1 MELKDIVLAA
11 IEDIQQE
18 EEIQNLNQPKK
29 QDIKTIKAIKQVKPK
44 PTKINKV
51 KKIDMSL
58 SEEQFLKKL
67 KERVLVLFE
76 GFNSPRNKNI
86 EAKLDITLNFLEY
99 LLSLTDERLQNI
111 DKSA

>member
-18 EEIQNLNQPKK
+18 EIKNLKQPTNQNNSPKK
-29 QDIKTIKAIKQVKPK
+29 QNSQKQPKVIKQ
-44 PTKINKV
+44 TQTTQI
-51 KKIDMSL
+51 L

>member
-29 QDIKTIKAIKQVKPK
+29 QTKQPIKQTKQKPIK
-44 PTKINKV
+44 VNKI
-51 KKIDMSL
+51 KKIDTNL